1 MVEYTAYKL
10 QSLGRE
16 VKVPKDYAE
25 IAQQLIDLA
34 LNSPEKIPKVV
45 REYPSLSNPGIL
57 DRLGRLMQV
66 GDTDRKK
73 RVQDALYLRVVIR
86 GLEQITG
93 SVEASERAKV
103 DQLTSDLIELV
114 VEVESEF

>member
-1 MVEYTAYKL
+1 MVEYTTYKL
-10 QSLGRE
+10 QSLKRE
-16 VKVPKDYAE
+16 VKVLKDYAE

-34 LNSPEKIPKVV
+34 LNSPEKIPKVL

-57 DRLGRLMQV
+57 DRVRRLMQI
-66 GDTDRKK
+66 GNTDRKK
-73 RVQDALYLRVVIR
+73 RVEDALYLRVAIR

-103 DQLTSDLIELV
+103 HQSTSDLIELV
-114 VEVESEF
+114 VEVESGF